1 MKTKLVFFIASLLFT
16 SEVTFSQ
23 ALIFCEKADMNG
35 KAVNANTIFTVPKN
49 GGPVTLL
56 FTVPAASKPASVSF
70 DVYRLDN
77 GKEVFQRTIKQ
88 DVSAS
93 QKFVAKQVTFNDE
106 GRYRVYVFDGSDKPL
121 ARSELLIK
129 K

>member
-1 MKTKLVFFIASLLFT
+1 MKTKLVFFIASLLMI
-16 SEVTFSQ
+16 SEVSFSQ
-23 ALIFCEKADMNG
+23 SLIFCDRADVNG

-56 FTVPAASKPASVSF
+56 FTAAASAKPASVSF

-77 GKEVFQRTIKQ
+77 GKEVFISTIKQ
-88 DVSAS
+88 ALNGS
-93 QKFVAKQVTFNDE
+93 QNFVAKQMTFYDA
-106 GRYRVYVFDGSDKPL
+106 GRYRVYVFDTQDKPL
-121 ARSELLIK
+121 ARSEVLIK